1 MFPTA
6 ALVGGL
12 EVGVRMKVVG
22 EEEVVEDDEGGGAG
36 RMMRRSGMGRWRL
49 WFRLYLLLK
58 RNASHFTFTAPGPP

>member
-1 MFPTA
+1 MAARRGANMFPTA

-36 RMMRRSGMGRWRL
+36 
-49 WFRLYLLLK
+49 
-58 RNASHFTFTAPGPP
+58 